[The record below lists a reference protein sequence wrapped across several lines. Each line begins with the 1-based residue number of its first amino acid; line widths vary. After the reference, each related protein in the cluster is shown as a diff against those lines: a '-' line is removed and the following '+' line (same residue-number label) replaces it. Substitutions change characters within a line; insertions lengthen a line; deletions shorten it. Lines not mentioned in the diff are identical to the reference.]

1 MNYWLV
7 KSEPST
13 YSWDDLVKEGS
24 TVWTGVRNFL
34 ARNNLKAMKKGDL
47 VFFYHSN
54 TDKAIVGIAQVTK
67 EFYPDPTSDDPAWV
81 VVDLVPVKPLQR
93 PVDLAAI
100 KADKAFTT
108 MMLVTHSRLSV
119 SPVTEA
125 EFKHILKLALTEL

>member
-13 YSWDDLVKEGS
+13 YSWNDLLKEGS
-24 TVWTGVRNFL
+24 TAWTGVRNFL

-47 VFFYHSN
+47 VFFYHSQVG
-54 TDKAIVGIAQVTK
+54 KEVVGIAKVTK

-81 VVDLVPVKPLQR
+81 VVDLSPVKPLKH
-93 PVDLAAI
+93 PVELETI
-100 KADKAFTT
+100 KRNPAFAT

-119 SPVTEA
+119 SPVTER
-125 EFKHILKLALTEL
+125 EFTQITKMGE